1 MKGTGPPMTVSA
13 DASGTDMKVFF
24 GADRA
29 ARVRLRMPSRQSV
42 TGVFCSG
49 AACCAESSPA
59 PVPAAV

>member
-1 MKGTGPPMTVSA
+1 MTVSA
-13 DASGTDMKVFF
+13 DVSGTDMKVLS

>member
-1 MKGTGPPMTVSA
+1 MTVSA
-13 DASGTDMKVFF
+13 EGFGTDMKVFS

-29 ARVRLRMPSRQSV
+29 ARVRPRMPSCQSV